1 MEHSRFRTDLS
12 MCHVMPYRKLTE
24 NEGRLSLITGIYNV
38 QPDNLTCIG
47 GGDEGCTR
55 LAGRRDGKK
64 KKNKKKN
71 RNKGEQTNRRYGIP
85 AK

>member
-24 NEGRLSLITGIYNV
+24 NEGRLSLIAGIYNV

-55 LAGRRDGKK
+55 LNGEKRRKGKK
-64 KKNKKKN
+64 KKKKKTGK
-71 RNKGEQTNRRYGIP
+71 RGTNK
-85 AK
+85 